1 MNQIE
6 IKQFLDS
13 LQQTRNRNMVI
24 VDFGNAQKWENSLGW
39 KIGVRE
45 LGNLT
50 KHLAT
55 GSKFLRRFYY
65 GSDFGQNE
73 KKQIST
79 MWSAAIL
86 NKARMSGF
94 EVVTKRVKYIHDKNY
109 ATGFVKKCDFD
120 LEMMLDLIKEQKN
133 YDTVFLFSGDGDMA
147 CVLEYLHNTYNKQ
160 IYIFG
165 ARNHIGREIFD
176 ARVNGIVADVFF
188 AEDFEYRLRF
198 NRFNS

>member
-1 MNQIE
+1 MNQSE
-6 IKQFLDS
+6 IRQFIDS
-13 LQQTRNRNMVI
+13 LQAASHRNIVI
-24 VDFGNAQKWENSLGW
+24 IDFGNVQKWENNLGW

-50 KHLAT
+50 KHLT
-55 GSKFLRRFYY
+55 KGNKFLRRFYY
-65 GSDFGQNE
+65 GSDLGPNE
-73 KKQIST
+73 KQQIPT

-94 EVVTKRVKYIHDKNY
+94 EIITKRVKYIHDKNY

-120 LEMMLDLIKEQKN
+120 LEIMLDLIKEQKN
-133 YDTVFLFSGDGDMA
+133 YDTIFLFSGDGDMA
-147 CVLEYLHNTYNKQ
+147 CVLEYLHNVYNKT

-165 ARNHIGREIFD
+165 ARNHTGREIFD
-176 ARVNGIVADVFF
+176 ARISGVIKDILF

-198 NRFNS
+198 NRFNP